1 MRRIEQGDSD
11 YPATLL
17 ERLGHDAP
25 RLYAMGEV
33 SLLRRRLLGLV
44 CSIQCPGSIVIQT
57 LDAARALRVAGV
69 AVVGGFHSPMEKECL
84 EILLRG
90 DQPVILCAAR
100 GLVGLRMGQQARRA
114 VLAGQVLVLS
124 PFAESVRRTTA
135 DQAVQRNH
143 LVAALADAL
152 WAPHAVPDGKAWATV
167 RAALAR
173 RQPVFAFEDEAN
185 GALFELGAQPFSAFL
200 NRCDGTVRGVS
211 DVGQN
216 SRAEGNLA

>member
-17 ERLGHDAP
+17 ERFGHDVP
-25 RLYAMGEV
+25 RLYAMGDV
-33 SLLRRRLLGLV
+33 SILQHRSLGLV

-57 LDAARALRVAGV
+57 LDAARALRDAGV

-90 DQPVILCAAR
+90 DQPVILCVAR
-100 GLVGLRMGQQARRA
+100 GLAGLRIGQQARWA
-114 VLAGQVLVLS
+114 VEAGQMLVLS

-152 WAPHAVPDGKAWATV
+152 WAPHAVPDGKTWATV
-167 RAALAR
+167 RATLAR

-200 NRCDGTVRGVS
+200 NRYDGMAGGGSGRGR
-211 DVGQN
+211 N
-216 SRAEGNLA
+216 SRTEGNEV

>member
-17 ERLGHDAP
+17 ERLGPDAP

-44 CSIQCPGSIVIQT
+44 CSIRCPGSVVIRT
-57 LDAARALRVAGV
+57 LDAARVLRDAGV
-69 AVVGGFHSPMEKECL
+69 AVVGGFHSPMEKACL

-100 GLVGLRMGQQARRA
+100 GLAGLRIGQQARRA
-114 VLAGQVLVLS
+114 VEAGQMLVLS
-124 PFAESVRRTTA
+124 PFAESVRRMTA
-135 DQAVQRNH
+135 GQAVQRNH
-143 LVAALADAL
+143 LIAALADAL
-152 WAPHAVPDGKAWATV
+152 WVPHAVPDGRAWATV

-173 RQPVFAFEDEAN
+173 GQPVFAFEDEAN

-200 NRCDGTVRGVS
+200 NGYDGTAEGMS
-211 DVGQN
+211 SVGRN
-216 SRAEGNLA
+216 SRAEGM